1 MGETF
6 PEGAQIGRVEIG
18 IHFFLMTERIGGELP
33 IVVPGIDDQGIG
45 KRTEKEH
52 GKDALSFLIQTYRWN
67 RPKYDGEEAIYEV
80 NIQDLDRIF
89 YLKYREL
96 NYIEKLEIVIQTI
109 YESSFGYGIVDRILT
124 MNLDGVS
131 AGVSKDILSL

>member
-1 MGETF
+1 MGEPF

-52 GKDALSFLIQTYRWN
+52 GTEHGFGTAEAAFADEERVS
-67 RPKYDGEEAIYEV
+67 GEE
-80 NIQDLDRIF
+80 R
-89 YLKYREL
+89 
-96 NYIEKLEIVIQTI
+96 
-109 YESSFGYGIVDRILT
+109 
-124 MNLDGVS
+124 
-131 AGVSKDILSL
+131 